1 MQRIFQGEDH
11 GDLVERHVENLW
23 KICGVFEGI
32 ISCNNRKVVEW
43 IVDLS
48 LWDGYLLLKEV
59 HV

>member
-23 KICGVFEGI
+23 EICRGFEGI
-32 ISCNNRKVVEW
+32 ISCNNKNVVEW

-48 LWDGYLLLKEV
+48 LWDGYFL